1 MHASALARAHT
12 HTQAQARTHSLAG
25 RVCLSQ
31 AQAVQRRQERAR
43 LVYSALVVRGAAEL
57 PELVG
62 SCLAVVN
69 ALDPEAPRAGT
80 RLAFDDGGKVGRK
93 ELTSIV
99 ERALSDLLRLGLV
112 QKGDGNKVLWAA
124 VDPERAREKL
134 SACLLGTCS
143 RM

>member
-1 MHASALARAHT
+1 MRARA
-12 HTQAQARTHSLAG
+12 HTQAQARIHSLAG
-25 RVCLSQ
+25 RVCLFQ

-43 LVYSALVVRGAAEL
+43 LVYCGLVVRGAAEL

-62 SCLAVVN
+62 SCLAVLN
-69 ALDPEAPRAGT
+69 ALDPEAARAGT

-112 QKGDGNKVLWAA
+112 RKGDGKEVLWAA
-124 VDPERAREKL
+124 VDLERAREKL
-134 SACLLGTCS
+134 SACILGTCS
-143 RM
+143 RVK